1 MPGIGAHTALPALR
15 GEFRRQETSP
25 GSVPG
30 SARGSAPTASRDR
43 ISSRR
48 PAAPGGVRPCAGLS
62 PHLPPS
68 GALRPP
74 PPRPASESPSAVF
87 VILPVALAAP
97 HLAKTKRG
105 GTVTLRLNHPPLNA
119 SALARGG
126 GRRGGPCCPVPCLCR
141 AVPRGSGTETGAG
154 VSGGTGREGP
164 RQHPPSSP

>member
-25 GSVPG
+25 GSAPG

-48 PAAPGGVRPCAGLS
+48 PAAPRGRPAVR
-62 PHLPPS
+62 
-68 GALRPP
+68 GAQPP
-74 PPRPASESPSAVF
+74 PPAERSAPTAASPPGLGVPERCICYPPGRPRSPTPCKNQTRGNRYASFKPSALECVSSR
-87 VILPVALAAP
+87 
-97 HLAKTKRG
+97 T
-105 GTVTLRLNHPPLNA
+105 
-119 SALARGG
+119 
-126 GRRGGPCCPVPCLCR
+126 GRWPSGGPCCPVPCLCR

-154 VSGGTGREGP
+154 VSGGTGRAGT